1 MAGNDTRR
9 YSVCHYRLGTGIHCF
24 TPVPEDWTIMSA
36 HVFPGNVATIAA
48 QIGSSLMP
56 DNQQWMNRFTVKS
69 TSSSSV
75 YTVAQRRSDG
85 VWGCSC
91 RGWTHYR
98 HCKHLTD
105 ILFRLA
111 RIPTLA
117 VHETPAGDG
126 EISNVIDILASARA
140 AYQEHQR

>member
-1 MAGNDTRR
+1 
-9 YSVCHYRLGTGIHCF
+9 
-24 TPVPEDWTIMSA
+24 MSEVKYIDPWCEIVGGHIPHGSQCDCSSKA
-36 HVFPGNVATIAA
+36 MPHVFPGNVATIAA

-56 DNQQWMNRFTVKS
+56 DNEQWMNRFTVKS
-69 TSSSSV
+69 SSSSSI
-75 YTVAQRRSDG
+75 YTVAQRRADG

-91 RGWTHYR
+91 RGWIHYR

-105 ILFRLA
+105 ILGRLA

-117 VHETPAGDG
+117 VHEVPAGD
-126 EISNVIDILASARA
+126 EEFSNVIDILASARA